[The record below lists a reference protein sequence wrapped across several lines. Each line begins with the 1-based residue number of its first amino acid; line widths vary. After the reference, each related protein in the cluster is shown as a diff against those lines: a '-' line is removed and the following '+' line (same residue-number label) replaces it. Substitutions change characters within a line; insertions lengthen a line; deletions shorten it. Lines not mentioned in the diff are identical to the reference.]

1 MRKFILYLLLVLVLV
16 ASGCG
21 RQSEPLAVNVLR
33 AAVAASESSHGV
45 VVSVEVALQNRGMEP
60 VHLSY
65 DSVRVI
71 TAEGERSS
79 MRTLRHAL
87 KQLGKNALTP
97 AQHELL
103 ESLKRL
109 GIGEQGLRDLAE
121 DVVEIA
127 PGTKLIRTFPFSL
140 EKQPE
145 GMVLELAYHDV
156 ASDEIF
162 QVRQEVGLE
171 ANLASFAR

>member
-1 MRKFILYLLLVLVLV
+1 
-16 ASGCG
+16 
-21 RQSEPLAVNVLR
+21 
-33 AAVAASESSHGV
+33 
-45 VVSVEVALQNRGMEP
+45 
-60 VHLSY
+60 
-65 DSVRVI
+65 
-71 TAEGERSS
+71 
-79 MRTLRHAL
+79 AL

-156 ASDEIF
+156 ASDKIF